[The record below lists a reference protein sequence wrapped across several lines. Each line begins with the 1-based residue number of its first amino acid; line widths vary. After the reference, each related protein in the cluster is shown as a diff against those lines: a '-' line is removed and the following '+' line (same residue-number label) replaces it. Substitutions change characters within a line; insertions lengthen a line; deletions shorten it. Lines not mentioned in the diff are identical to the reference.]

1 MRGKFSLARA
11 WLLPVVARSAKT
23 LARISPHLDMPLSK
37 IISGAQTGIDR
48 GALDA
53 ALALGFPCGGACPQ
67 DRLAED
73 GRIPDRYPVIELDAR
88 KYRATTIQ
96 NGVATILKVVSATG
110 LQLHASAAL
119 VKGSV

>member
-1 MRGKFSLARA
+1 
-11 WLLPVVARSAKT
+11 
-23 LARISPHLDMPLSK
+23 MPLFK

-67 DRLAED
+67 DRVAED
-73 GRIPDRYPVIELDAR
+73 GRTPDRYPVVEMDAG
-88 KYRATTIQ
+88 KYRARTIQ
-96 NGVATILKVVSATG
+96 NGVATILKVVAATG